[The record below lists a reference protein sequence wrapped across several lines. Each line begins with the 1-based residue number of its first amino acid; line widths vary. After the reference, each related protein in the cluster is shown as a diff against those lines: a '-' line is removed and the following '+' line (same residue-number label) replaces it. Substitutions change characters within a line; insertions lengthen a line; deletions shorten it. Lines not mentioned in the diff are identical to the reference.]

1 MSKRWQR
8 KRMMLSLPVSSKQQ
22 CKICHNTAHVEIIA
36 PPNKREH
43 WSIPTK
49 AGQRQ
54 ILFVVRCPP
63 SNINPLA
70 SPFYCPSVCSLGS
83 PLCLHLFIDHPTLK
97 CQVTLRAKEEHYT
110 AAPCHAGRHHP
121 HSGFNFSAFYRR
133 VSECTFIRVHVWE
146 EWRRETTWG
155 FFSFFLSFF

>member
-1 MSKRWQR
+1 MSRLLR
-8 KRMMLSLPVSSKQQ
+8 HPISVL
-22 CKICHNTAHVEIIA
+22 
-36 PPNKREH
+36 H
-43 WSIPTK
+43 WRIPTK
-49 AGQRQ
+49 VGQRQ

-70 SPFYCPSVCSLGS
+70 SPFYCPSVCSLDS
-83 PLCLHLFIDHPTLK
+83 PLCLHLFNDHPTLK

-133 VSECTFIRVHVWE
+133 ASECTFARVHVWE
-146 EWRRETTWG
+146 EWRRETMWG
-155 FFSFFLSFF
+155 FFLSFFFFFSKPAKESANHPPVPSTLQSNVSACILS